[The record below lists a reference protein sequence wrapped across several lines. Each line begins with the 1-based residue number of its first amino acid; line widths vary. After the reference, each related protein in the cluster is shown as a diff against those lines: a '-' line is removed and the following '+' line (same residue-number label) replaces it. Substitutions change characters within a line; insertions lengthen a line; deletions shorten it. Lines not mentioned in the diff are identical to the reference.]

1 MAEEKQ
7 RRPMRLSQG
16 PTQISAP
23 APERVE
29 RMRTNGVYFM
39 DDQLVTVGTFVANN
53 WGYIEF
59 PIGRYTYRQWGFS
72 LVNTAA
78 IAGVTTLRDGK
89 HIVDTAKIA
98 DYVDTFVIEINGG
111 AKWEMTA
118 AELVKW
124 NAYQNHDTSNGVL
137 RFAFGA
143 PNIHNTDAAEDAYQL
158 GTGNL
163 RSLKLRVKT
172 KAAWPVGMLPVINAE
187 YAPVSRPIGYFTTTT
202 RTVFTNPAAGDF
214 YNSDLAVGIDFA
226 TIWVQGA
233 GINRAKLTVDRE
245 QVFDSTNYN
254 LRAMHEAWGKD
265 VAALGDGIIFD
276 SWRDGD
282 SIGLDSVSDSRAE
295 RKRGA
300 DVRLDLNM
308 ATAGVQ
314 MTCIVMHCGLFAQ
327 Q

>member
-1 MAEEKQ
+1 MAEKK
-7 RRPMRLSQG
+7 PLRLGHG

-23 APERVE
+23 AAAQVAKL
-29 RMRTNGVYFM
+29 RTNGVYFL
-39 DDQLVTVGTFVANN
+39 DDQLVTVGTFIANN

-72 LVNTAA
+72 LVASAA

-89 HIVDTAKIA
+89 HVVDTGKIA
-98 DYVDTFVIEINGG
+98 DYVDTFVIEINGA

-124 NAYQNHDTSNGVL
+124 NAYHNHDTSPGVL
-137 RFAFGA
+137 RWAFGA

-172 KAAWPVGMLPVINAE
+172 KAAWVAGMLPLINAE
-187 YAPVSRPIGYFTTTT
+187 YAPVARPIGYFTTTT

-233 GINRAKLTVDRE
+233 SINRVKLTVDRE
-245 QVFDSTNYN
+245 TVVDCANYQ

-265 VAALGDGIIFD
+265 VAALGDGLIFD

-282 SIGLDSVSDSRAE
+282 SIGLDSVADSVAE
-295 RKRGA
+295 RRRGA
-300 DVRLDLNM
+300 DVRIDLNM
-308 ATAGVQ
+308 AAANVQ
-314 MTCIVMHCGLFAQ
+314 MTAIVMHCGLFGQ